1 MVSRSNAPGTSRA
14 LTGEGPPRGGIQ
26 GWSCQVVLTVTVG
39 TLEQA
44 VVCRPKRFLSGYIAG
59 GSPDGRVSSRSLGLH
74 AFVRALLT
82 SCCLLML
89 ATAAPGPAFAQ
100 DAATVD
106 RAAAALAQAMS
117 PDERVGQLL
126 LVPFAGSSA
135 DDQAAIVRLVVERHV
150 GGVILDAASGNFTS
164 GADAPAQVARM
175 ANALQTRFAQSHA
188 NFVPL
193 FISLSPGGD
202 GLPGLPADLG
212 LPPMPSQMS
221 IGATWDPQLAGRAGD
236 AAGRRLAAMGV
247 NLLLGPDLD
256 VHPGPRAA
264 GTGDLGIASFGGSPA
279 WVGRFGREF
288 IRGLHQGSGGK
299 VAAAVGSFP
308 GAGAADRSQADAIA
322 VVERPFEQLART
334 DLVPFLAVTTHSAE
348 DPAASADALRSSRVR
363 YRGIQSQPER
373 PFALDGSGLRYLE
386 GQADGLAEWRAGGG
400 LRVSPGLGLPAFRAY
415 ASTGE
420 ATELGSRRV
429 IREALVAGHDLLD
442 LSGLDTADGQGVGPT
457 VAAQE
462 IGAGIQW
469 LTDQYA
475 SDAELRRRVDEA
487 LLQVLRLKL
496 RQHGPAPVL
505 EAVLVDREPPDDDS
519 LSSET
524 SDQVARAALTRVSPS
539 EGTGLRSPQPGDKIV
554 WVVDA
559 RERRDCP
566 NCELRLRPDPLWL
579 LDGTRQ
585 IYGPKGAGLAR
596 LRDEE
601 DVAAIT
607 FRDMKLWL
615 QEQGLVRPESTLAF
629 EKRQRGDRPWR
640 ETDRLITG
648 ADWLVFCMR
657 DLNAVEAASGDALRL
672 FLKARPASPEGQ
684 RRVVFALEAPYHLDT
699 TEIAGLEAFYAL
711 YAPSRPFVQVAI
723 RALFGDAGA
732 DGASPVSIPGAG
744 YDLDERLLP
753 DAEQRLQL
761 EPVGWSL
768 TQGVPLGATFRV
780 RTSPIADRNG
790 NPVSDGTRI
799 TFRRFVRSD
808 NAFLQD
814 VTVTVENGRA
824 EASIRAEREGV
835 LELSAVQDNLTLSE
849 PLELSVEPA
858 SILAPVWSTGGI
870 DRPRYVD
877 WGIFLLSMSLI
888 LLGGVLVYGVNP
900 GAARAPTRLVR
911 LFLLSLGWGLAGY
924 LLVAA
929 GGITLE
935 LLPGGARL
943 WPAGWRKA
951 YQAPVL
957 SFICALLPVL
967 PTLVRGW
974 RPGGRD
980 DGS

>member
-1 MVSRSNAPGTSRA
+1 MPPHRIRRRA
-14 LTGEGPPRGGIQ
+14 IARTTWL
-26 GWSCQVVLTVTVG
+26 L
-39 TLEQA
+39 LL
-44 VVCRPKRFLSGYIAG
+44 LSG
-59 GSPDGRVSSRSLGLH
+59 
-74 AFVRALLT
+74 AL
-82 SCCLLML
+82 
-89 ATAAPGPAFAQ
+89 AAPVPAQAQDTAA
-100 DAATVD
+100 VN

-135 DDQAAIVRLVVERHV
+135 DDQAAIARLVVEQHV
-150 GGVILDAASGNFTS
+150 GGVILDAASGNHAS
-164 GADAPAQVARM
+164 GAEAPAQVARL
-175 ANALQTRFAQSHA
+175 ANALQTRYAQSHA
-188 NFVPL
+188 RFVPL
-193 FISLSPGGD
+193 FITLSPGGD
-202 GLPGLPADLG
+202 GAPGLPTDLG
-212 LPPMPSQMS
+212 LVPVPSLMS
-221 IGATWDPQLAGRAGD
+221 LGATWDPQLAGRAGD
-236 AAGRRLAAMGV
+236 VVGRRLAAMGV
-247 NLLLGPDLD
+247 NILLGPDLD

-288 IRGLHQGSGGK
+288 IRGLHQGSGGR
-299 VAAAVGSFP
+299 VAVAVGSFP

-322 VVERPFEQLART
+322 VVERPFEQLARI
-334 DLVPFLAVTTHSAE
+334 DLLPFLAATTRSAE

-386 GQADGLAEWRAGGG
+386 GQAVGLTEWRAGGG
-400 LRVSPGLGLPAFRAY
+400 LRMSPGLGLPAFRAY
-415 ASTGE
+415 AAAGE

-429 IREALVAGHDLLD
+429 IREALVAGHDVLD
-442 LSGLDTADGQGVGPT
+442 LSGLDTADGKGVGPT
-457 VAAQE
+457 
-462 IGAGIQW
+462 IGAEEISAGIKW

-496 RQHGPAPVL
+496 RLYGPAPTLAATLIPVESL
-505 EAVLVDREPPDDDS
+505 ADDG
-519 LSSET
+519 LSSEIA
-524 SDQVARAALTRVSPS
+524 DQVARAALTRVSPP
-539 EGTGLRSPQPGDKIV
+539 EGTNLGSPQPGETIL

-559 RERRDCP
+559 RERRDCVD
-566 NCELRLRPDPLWL
+566 CEARLRPDPFWL

-596 LRDEE
+596 LRDEA
-601 DVAAIT
+601 DVDAIT
-607 FRDMKLWL
+607 FRDLKLWL
-615 QEQGLVRPESTLAF
+615 QEQGAVRPESTLAF
-629 EKRQRGDRPWR
+629 EKRQRSDRSWR
-640 ETDRLITG
+640 ETDRLVTG

-657 DLNAVEAASGDALRL
+657 DLSATEAPAGDALRL
-672 FLKARPASPEGQ
+672 FLKARPAPPEGQ

-711 YAPSRPFVQVAI
+711 YAPARPFTQVAI
-723 RALFGDAGA
+723 RALFGDAA
-732 DGASPVSIPGAG
+732 AEGASPVSIPGAS
-744 YDLDERLLP
+744 YDLEERLLP
-753 DAEQRLQL
+753 DPDQNLQL

-768 TQGVPLGATFRV
+768 AQGVPLGATFRV
-780 RTSPIADRNG
+780 RTSPIVDRNG
-790 NPVSDGTRI
+790 NPVPDGTRI

-814 VTVTVENGRA
+814 VTVAVEDGRA
-824 EASIRAEREGV
+824 ASSIRAEREGV
-835 LELSAVQDNLTLSE
+835 LELSAVQDNMTLSE

-858 SILAPVWSTGGI
+858 SILAPVWSSGGI
-870 DRPRYVD
+870 DRPRYVY

-900 GAARAPTRLVR
+900 QAARAPTRLVR

-957 SFICALLPVL
+957 SFICALLPVI

-974 RPGGRD
+974 RPGGIAPLD
-980 DGS
+980 